1 MDIKILILLIII
13 VILGIYLHKD
23 KLCEKFYINTNKKQ
37 KKFFWLCFNKQIND
51 TSKIKLDNSYDT
63 GIWEFSTTTENIN
76 NDYLLGKSHNNNRQ
90 LIQSNCMAF
99 PNKKKNNIIKKF
111 NPGIYKITNP
121 PNI

>member
-99 PNKKKNNIIKKF
+99 PNKKKII
-111 NPGIYKITNP
+111 
-121 PNI
+121 